1 MAEEKNN
8 GAQRTCLSRLAF
20 HVLPGKTGEVEEEL
34 GKLAAMVAQ
43 AGGKNPRVLHAHFAS
58 VGAPDV
64 IFEQE
69 AADLAELES
78 EMGKLTEST
87 EFQMWTKR
95 MSGLLSESPKREIY
109 LVRASS

>member
-1 MAEEKNN
+1 MAQEKN
-8 GAQRTCLSRLAF
+8 GSRVSCLSRLAF
-20 HVLPGKTGEVEEEL
+20 HVLPGRSGEVEEEL
-34 GKLAAMVAQ
+34 QKLAAMVAQ

-78 EMGKLTEST
+78 EIGKLTESS

-109 LVRASS
+109 LVRTPS